1 LAAAI
6 ERQAIYAAKVELE
19 DFAAAMKAAGAST
32 AEVAGLVNTL
42 TEIQQ
47 AEAAQRAKMQAEEA
61 AQRARIAADE
71 LATIGR
77 VRSETERTAREQG
90 AGGALGTITS
100 LRHYALSLT
109 TTGAGAGTAMDRL
122 GASQREFDA
131 VFGAARAG
139 DANSI
144 SGLQGAAEGFRA
156 TAREVYGG
164 GQGYADALGLVEQ
177 RITAISN
184 LGAEALTQSFVAENA
199 RENTDRIVDALAE
212 LRREN
217 TALRRDLNL
226 MMQRPA
232 A

>member
-1 LAAAI
+1 MAAAI

-164 GQGYADALGLVEQ
+164 GQGYADAVQIIGE
-177 RITAISN
+177 RIDAIGGM
-184 LGAEALTQSFVAENA
+184 GAEALTQSFMVENA
-199 RENTDRIVDALAE
+199 RENTDRVVDILAE
-212 LRREN
+212 MRAEI
-217 TALRRDLNL
+217 AGLRRDNQILI
-226 MMQRPA
+226 MRPA